1 MQQNWKF
8 QRGDIFFTH
17 FGASTGSEQCG
28 DRPAVIL
35 QNDVG
40 NYHSPTLIVATMT
53 SKAEK
58 KVNQPTHCLLENAGL
73 NMPSVVQAE
82 QIFTIDKSRALKY
95 LGHLTPE
102 EMRRV
107 DDAVRISL
115 ALNPMGSIQQIE
127 PIRRS
132 TALYAPPEVVDGK
145 PPVYPY
151 TPIKSS
157 FENAG
162 SIEEMMLYTELQS
175 AVHAMIQRLEYSFT
189 FNPSLHTIE
198 GCILLNGGEDRPI
211 LCKVY
216 TGLTMEQEAL
226 LFAEQNGHAAPLSA
240 GIRLRAKVVGGD
252 APSKAFVAA
261 TNRVGLSLNYDS
273 MQLSDYRI
281 SCVGTALKLYD
292 QLGEEIYCEALR
304 HIVEAW
310 EGRPDSFRAA
320 VLRGVMYFV
329 QLYHGQYSAERLV
342 RALSGVHPMELY
354 RISRDNPAKLP
365 GWRRYVYPIYT
376 TYNGKCR
383 KDALSM
389 KF

>member
-17 FGASTGSEQCG
+17 FGASTGSEQHG

-115 ALNPMGSIQQIE
+115 ALNPMGSIQQME

-151 TPIKSS
+151 TPIRSS

-189 FNPSLHTIE
+189 FNPSLLTSPKRKQQVAE
-198 GCILLNGGEDRPI
+198 ILE
-211 LCKVY
+211 
-216 TGLTMEQEAL
+216 EA
-226 LFAEQNGHAAPLSA
+226 EKY
-240 GIRLRAKVVGGD
+240 IW
-252 APSKAFVAA
+252 
-261 TNRVGLSLNYDS
+261 
-273 MQLSDYRI
+273 RI
-281 SCVGTALKLYD
+281 K
-292 QLGEEIYCEALR
+292 EEIYCEALR

-329 QLYHGQYSAERLV
+329 QLYHGQYSEERLV

-354 RISRDNPAKLP
+354 RVSRDNPAKLP

-383 KDALSM
+383 KDALPM

>member
-1 MQQNWKF
+1 MEQPVLTAATEEEEAVTVT
-8 QRGDIFFTH
+8 DEET
-17 FGASTGSEQCG
+17 GA
-28 DRPAVIL
+28 
-35 QNDVG
+35 
-40 NYHSPTLIVATMT
+40 
-53 SKAEK
+53 
-58 KVNQPTHCLLENAGL
+58 
-73 NMPSVVQAE
+73 
-82 QIFTIDKSRALKY
+82 
-95 LGHLTPE
+95 LTPE
-102 EMRRV
+102 GNLTLV
-107 DDAVRISL
+107 DDYHTDYSD
-115 ALNPMGSIQQIE
+115 GSGQQFITLV
-127 PIRRS
+127 S
-132 TALYAPPEVVDGK
+132 
-145 PPVYPY
+145 
-151 TPIKSS
+151 KSG
-157 FENAG
+157 N
-162 SIEEMMLYTELQS
+162 
-175 AVHAMIQRLEYSFT
+175 T
-189 FNPSLHTIE
+189 FYLV
-198 GCILLNGGEDRPI
+198 ILLNGGEDRPI

-240 GIRLRAKVVGGD
+240 GIKLRAKVVGGD

-304 HIVEAW
+304 HIVAAW

-383 KDALSM
+383 KDALPM

>member
-1 MQQNWKF
+1 MATFKHISSKNADYGAAEQYLTFEHDEFTMKPTLDENGRLMLREDYRIATLNCGDEDF
-8 QRGDIFFTH
+8 AVACIYPREIYQRGV
-17 FGASTGSEQCG
+17 E
-28 DRPAVIL
+28 RKRVE
-35 QNDVG
+35 
-40 NYHSPTLIVATMT
+40 LIARDFNEYIVN
-53 SKAEK
+53 EP
-58 KVNQPTHCLLENAGL
+58 KVSFRNGRYYV
-73 NMPSVVQAE
+73 M
-82 QIFTIDKSRALKY
+82 
-95 LGHLTPE
+95 
-102 EMRRV
+102 
-107 DDAVRISL
+107 
-115 ALNPMGSIQQIE
+115 
-127 PIRRS
+127 
-132 TALYAPPEVVDGK
+132 DG
-145 PPVYPY
+145 
-151 TPIKSS
+151 
-157 FENAG
+157 
-162 SIEEMMLYTELQS
+162 Q
-175 AVHAMIQRLEYSFT
+175 
-189 FNPSLHTIE
+189 HTIE

-240 GIRLRAKVVGGD
+240 GIKLRAKVVGGD

-261 TNRVGLSLNYDS
+261 TNRAGLSLNYDS

-281 SCVGTALKLYD
+281 GCVGTALKLYD

-310 EGRPDSFRAA
+310 EGKPDSFRAA

-329 QLYHGQYSAERLV
+329 QLYHGQYSEERLV

-354 RISRDNPAKLP
+354 RVSRDNPAKLP

-383 KDALSM
+383 KDALPM

>member
-175 AVHAMIQRLEYSFT
+175 AVHAMIQRLESSE
-189 FNPSLHTIE
+189 NAGGGAE
-198 GCILLNGGEDRPI
+198 GRLP
-211 LCKVY
+211 
-216 TGLTMEQEAL
+216 
-226 LFAEQNGHAAPLSA
+226 A
-240 GIRLRAKVVGGD
+240 GQGKQDPVCPCGA
-252 APSKAFVAA
+252 
-261 TNRVGLSLNYDS
+261 
-273 MQLSDYRI
+273 QLQDP
-281 SCVGTALKLYD
+281 
-292 QLGEEIYCEALR
+292 EALR
-304 HIVEAW
+304 CGVPA
-310 EGRPDSFRAA
+310 GQDLTFRRDAPLKIPCA
-320 VLRGVMYFV
+320 ILAK
-329 QLYHGQYSAERLV
+329 QPRL
-342 RALSGVHPMELY
+342 
-354 RISRDNPAKLP
+354 
-365 GWRRYVYPIYT
+365 
-376 TYNGKCR
+376 
-383 KDALSM
+383 
-389 KF
+389 F

>member
-1 MQQNWKF
+1 MRLNENNTFIGINPPYQLSVIHSSKLIYPREIY
-8 QRGDIFFTH
+8 QRGV
-17 FGASTGSEQCG
+17 E
-28 DRPAVIL
+28 RKRVE
-35 QNDVG
+35 
-40 NYHSPTLIVATMT
+40 LIARDFNEYIVN
-53 SKAEK
+53 EP
-58 KVNQPTHCLLENAGL
+58 KVSFRNGRYYV
-73 NMPSVVQAE
+73 M
-82 QIFTIDKSRALKY
+82 
-95 LGHLTPE
+95 
-102 EMRRV
+102 
-107 DDAVRISL
+107 
-115 ALNPMGSIQQIE
+115 
-127 PIRRS
+127 
-132 TALYAPPEVVDGK
+132 DG
-145 PPVYPY
+145 
-151 TPIKSS
+151 
-157 FENAG
+157 
-162 SIEEMMLYTELQS
+162 Q
-175 AVHAMIQRLEYSFT
+175 
-189 FNPSLHTIE
+189 HTIE
-198 GCILLNGGEDRPI
+198 GCILLNGGADRPI

-226 LFAEQNGHAAPLSA
+226 LFAEQNGHAA
-240 GIRLRAKVVGGD
+240 
-252 APSKAFVAA
+252 

-273 MQLSDYRI
+273 MQLRDYRI
-281 SCVGTALKLYD
+281 SCVGPALKLYD

-383 KDALSM
+383 KDALPM